1 MIKKYMNQLYKE
13 FVQIR
18 RKIDGGHM
26 KYFGQKD
33 YLNAFEYLIIL
44 KNGSYFRITLGTRFI
59 PNIKKKDIAFIGKQM
74 LCTSISKNWNNYI
87 EYFDSD
93 RGRTRYEWYK
103 HNQNISKFE
112 YATGNKY
119 RIDIHSELDTGAWD

>member
-59 PNIKKKDIAFIGKQM
+59 PNIKKKDIAFAHQSVKNGIITLSILIPIEVEQDTNGINTIRTFQNLNMLPEINIGLTYTPNLTPEHGIKERFM
-74 LCTSISKNWNNYI
+74 
-87 EYFDSD
+87 
-93 RGRTRYEWYK
+93 
-103 HNQNISKFE
+103 
-112 YATGNKY
+112 
-119 RIDIHSELDTGAWD
+119 